1 MGDGERA
8 GRRDAIGELQTHL
21 IVYAKGV
28 ADTIWEVQQARE
40 YEEQKARGPLTARQ
54 ELRSR
59 RSREGVQRGMGN
71 GGPSPQVAAL
81 RSSLLAKADR
91 LDELIDALPDY
102 PMDPACVPFSTVVES
117 AALMHH

>member
-40 YEEQKARGPLTARQ
+40 YDEQKARGPLTARQ
-54 ELRSR
+54 ELRSGVLERACNVVWAMVALLR
-59 RSREGVQRGMGN
+59 RSRLFDRVYWPRQTGWTSSSTHCPTTPWIQRAC
-71 GGPSPQVAAL
+71 PSRL
-81 RSSLLAKADR
+81 SSR
-91 LDELIDALPDY
+91 VLP
-102 PMDPACVPFSTVVES
+102 
-117 AALMHH
+117 